1 MEGRRRVSDDAPVL
15 SPHWAQLVD
24 ILDRAAVSLVLD
36 IGANVGQYATYLRQS
51 GYSGRIVS
59 FEPQAEAWAAL
70 DAAAAGDPAWQ
81 VAPPMAIGDNDGT
94 VTVNRSAESDMS
106 SILPLDPAFLESS
119 PSSAYV
125 GQETVPVRRL
135 DAVFGDH
142 VEADDRVFVKI
153 DTQGYERQVLA
164 GAAGVI
170 DAVAGFQVEMS
181 LVPLYDGEATFDE
194 LMAHLGAL
202 GFAPHLIIPGYYSRH
217 LGRMLQVD
225 GVFLR

>member
-1 MEGRRRVSDDAPVL
+1 MSGDAPIL

-24 ILDRAAVSLVLD
+24 ILGRAEISLVLD

-51 GYSGRIVS
+51 GYDGRIVS
-59 FEPQAEAWAAL
+59 FEPLADAWATL
-70 DAAAAGDPAWQ
+70 DAAAAGDDDWQ
-81 VAPPMAIGDNDGT
+81 VAPRMAIGEADGT

-106 SILPLDPAFLESS
+106 SILALDPAFLESS

-135 DAVFGDH
+135 DVVFGGH
-142 VEADDRVFVKI
+142 VRADDRVFVKI

-170 DAVAGFQVEMS
+170 DAIAGFQVEMS
-181 LVPLYDGEATFDE
+181 LVPLYDGEAMFDE
-194 LMAHLGAL
+194 LMARMRAL
-202 GFAPHLIIPGYYSRH
+202 GFAPHLLIPGYYSRH

>member
-1 MEGRRRVSDDAPVL
+1 MAGRRRVSRDAPVL
-15 SPHWAQLVD
+15 SPHWRQLVD
-24 ILDRAAVSLVLD
+24 ILGRGEVSLVLD

-51 GYSGRIVS
+51 GYDGRIVS
-59 FEPQAEAWAAL
+59 FEPLAEAWAAL
-70 DAAAAGDPAWQ
+70 DAAAAGDPDWLA
-81 VAPPMAIGDNDGT
+81 APRTAIGEADGT

-106 SILPLDPAFLESS
+106 SVLPLDPAFLESS

-135 DAVFGDH
+135 DTVFGDH
-142 VEADDRVFVKI
+142 VRAGDRVFVKI
-153 DTQGYERQVLA
+153 DTQGYERQVLT

-170 DAVAGFQVEMS
+170 DAIAGFQVEMS
-181 LVPLYDGEATFDE
+181 LVPLYDGEAMFDE
-194 LMAHLGAL
+194 LMARMRAL

>member
-1 MEGRRRVSDDAPVL
+1 VSGDAPIL

-24 ILDRAAVSLVLD
+24 ILGRAEISLVLD

-51 GYSGRIVS
+51 GYDGRIVS
-59 FEPQAEAWAAL
+59 FEPLADAWATL
-70 DAAAAGDPAWQ
+70 DAAAAGDDDWQ
-81 VAPPMAIGDNDGT
+81 VAPRMAIGEADGT

-106 SILPLDPAFLESS
+106 SILALDPAFLESS

-135 DAVFGDH
+135 DVVFGGH
-142 VEADDRVFVKI
+142 VRADDRVFVKI

-170 DAVAGFQVEMS
+170 DAIAGFQVEMS
-181 LVPLYDGEATFDE
+181 LVPLYDGEAMFDE
-194 LMAHLGAL
+194 LMARMRAL
-202 GFAPHLIIPGYYSRH
+202 GFAPHLLIPGYYSRH

>member
-1 MEGRRRVSDDAPVL
+1 
-15 SPHWAQLVD
+15 
-24 ILDRAAVSLVLD
+24 
-36 IGANVGQYATYLRQS
+36 
-51 GYSGRIVS
+51 
-59 FEPQAEAWAAL
+59 
-70 DAAAAGDPAWQ
+70 
-81 VAPPMAIGDNDGT
+81 MAIGETDGT

-106 SILPLDPAFLESS
+106 SILALDPAFLESS

-125 GQETVPVRRL
+125 GQEEVPVRRL
-135 DAVFGDH
+135 DTVFGDH

-164 GAAGVI
+164 GAAGMV
-170 DAVAGFQVEMS
+170 DAIIGFQVEMS

-194 LMAHLGAL
+194 LMAHMRAF

>member
-1 MEGRRRVSDDAPVL
+1 VSRDVPVL
-15 SPHWAQLVD
+15 SPYWGQLVD
-24 ILDRAAVSLVLD
+24 ILGRAEVSLVLD

-51 GYSGRIVS
+51 GYGGRIIS
-59 FEPQAEAWAAL
+59 FEPLADAWAAL
-70 DAAAAGDPAWQ
+70 ATAAADDADWQ
-81 VAPPMAIGDNDGT
+81 VAPRMAIGEADGT

-106 SILPLDPAFLESS
+106 SILPLDPAFLVTS

-142 VEADDRVFVKI
+142 VRADDRVFVKI

-170 DAVAGFQVEMS
+170 DAIAGFQVEMS
-181 LVPLYDGEATFDE
+181 LVPLYDGEAMFDE
-194 LMAHLGAL
+194 LLARMRDL
-202 GFAPHLIIPGYYSRH
+202 GFAPHLLIPGYYSRH

-225 GVFLR
+225 GVFLRS